1 MKLNKLQQLAEAADQ
16 GDIRFARAYFDEM
29 EDKLDRLGT
38 QINSA
43 TFAKLLKDEGFPV
56 TENNALKAAFKKMF
70 DEFEDLKM
78 AVISHMEPGN

>member
-29 EDKLDRLGT
+29 EDKLDKLGK
-38 QINSA
+38 QINGG
-43 TFAKLLKDEGFPV
+43 TFAKLLKDEGFPA
-56 TENNALKAAFKKMF
+56 TENKALKDAFKKLF

-78 AVISHMEPGN
+78 AVVSHLES